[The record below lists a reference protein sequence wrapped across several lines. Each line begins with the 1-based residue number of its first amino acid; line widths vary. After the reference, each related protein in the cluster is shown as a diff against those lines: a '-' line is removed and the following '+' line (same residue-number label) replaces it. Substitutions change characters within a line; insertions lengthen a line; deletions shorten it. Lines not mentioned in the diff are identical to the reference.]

1 MFKGQLL
8 KNLIESKGMTQ
19 IEVAQMAGIP
29 KGTFTSILS
38 DSGNPRAENLQAL
51 AKALKC
57 SIDEF
62 FDWEPDFIPVSE
74 VNRAGEEMPKYGLSA
89 IKRENIH
96 LHQLI
101 EEKERLIKV
110 LEKNQKPKKDESKE

>member
-1 MFKGQLL
+1 MFKGQLV

-19 IEVAQMAGIP
+19 IEAANMAGLS
-29 KGTFTSILS
+29 KGTLNSMLS
-38 DSGNPRAENLQAL
+38 DSGNPRAENIQAL
-51 AKALKC
+51 AKALRC

-62 FDWEPDFIPVSE
+62 FDWEPDFIPVST

-110 LEKNQKPKKDESKE
+110 LEKNQKSGKNESKE